1 MKEQYINNKSNDEEA
16 NTSFTFCDNSHE
28 FKSVS
33 LLNSLQIFY
42 IIT

>member
-1 MKEQYINNKSNDEEA
+1 MKEQYINNESDDEEV
-16 NTSFTFCDNSHE
+16 NTSFTFYNSSHE